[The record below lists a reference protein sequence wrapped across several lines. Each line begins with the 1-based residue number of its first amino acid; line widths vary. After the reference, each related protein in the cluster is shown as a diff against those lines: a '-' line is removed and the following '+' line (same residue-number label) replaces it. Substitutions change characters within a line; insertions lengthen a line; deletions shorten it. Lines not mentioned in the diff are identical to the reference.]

1 MKKVF
6 LLGSTLY
13 TLLFFA
19 ACNDEKNAN
28 SHQHEDGAAH
38 SDHAPDTAKLQ
49 QQEFTVGDSTKADTV
64 NKEVHTHTDGE
75 KHAH

>member
-6 LLGSTLY
+6 LLGSTLC
-13 TLLFFA
+13 TLLLFA
-19 ACNDEKNAN
+19 ACNDQKTADTHE
-28 SHQHEDGAAH
+28 HEDGATH

-64 NKEVHTHTDGE
+64 TKEVHTHKDGE
-75 KHAH
+75 KHSH